1 MNCYGVLS
9 FFGTKFIVE
18 AAADMTLAT
27 SMRRK
32 MLAALEMV
40 RKRLM
45 HARKKDITLAI
56 SIFNFLHVHH
66 YFAFLNSWISHSD
79 HYLLYRGWIVGVRR
93 IQFVENF

>member
-56 SIFNFLHVHH
+56 SNLISYMFTIILLFLI
-66 YFAFLNSWISHSD
+66 NSWISQSD
-79 HYLLYRGWIVGVRR
+79 HYLL
-93 IQFVENF
+93 